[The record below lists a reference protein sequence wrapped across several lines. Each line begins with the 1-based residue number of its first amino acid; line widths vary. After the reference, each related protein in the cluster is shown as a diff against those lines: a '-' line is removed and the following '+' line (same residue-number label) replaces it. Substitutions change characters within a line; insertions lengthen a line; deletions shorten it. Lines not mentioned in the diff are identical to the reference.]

1 MIDLSED
8 VAATDALRIATSL
21 ERMLLVETQTANLNT
36 ITVPMTVTVN
46 NVLLVREAQK
56 NMRVLH
62 VTSERSSDVHQ
73 AGLSV

>member
-8 VAATDALRIATSL
+8 VAATEALRNATSL

-36 ITVPMTVTVN
+36 ITLPMTVTVN

-73 AGLSV
+73 ACLSV

>member
-73 AGLSV
+73 ACLSV

>member
-21 ERMLLVETQTANLNT
+21 EQMLLVETQTADLNT

-62 VTSERSSDVHQ
+62 VTSECSSDVHQ
-73 AGLSV
+73 ACLSV